1 MEDIKFIPLSVPNLK
16 GKEKEYVMN
25 AVESE
30 WVSTAGPYVTDF
42 EKRVAEYVHTP
53 AAVACQ
59 SGTAGIHVAL
69 QLCGVKSGD
78 LVIAPT
84 LTFIASVNPIKYIGA
99 EPVFMDC
106 DDSLCMDVEK
116 LRSFCK
122 EECEVKDGTLY
133 HKATGKRIPAVVV
146 VHVFGNMAD
155 MEGIMDVAKEYCLK
169 VVEDACEAIGTYYT
183 EGRYAGLY
191 AGTIGDV
198 GVYSFNGNKIIT
210 TGGGGMIVS
219 MDEELLREAKH
230 LTTQAKSDEA
240 NFYHDEIGFNYRL
253 TNLQAALDFFCRAV
267 HRRCVAFLMTDF
279 QDSDYEKSLRLA
291 ARRHDMIAVEI
302 SDLRESVLQDAG
314 LIEVQD
320 AETGECCLLDTS
332 SREVRDAYGRL
343 AFERRQH
350 LEQELR
356 RSGVDFLQVMTD
368 EDYERQLVSF
378 FHRREARH

>member
-1 MEDIKFIPLSVPNLK
+1 MAGEYRSAFRGSGMEFDEVREYQPGDEVRSIDWNVTARQGRPFIKRFHEERELTVMFMVDMSASENFGSGGQSKMELAAELAAMLSFSAVRSNDKVGLILFTDRVELFIPPAK
-16 GKEKEYVMN
+16 GIRHAMRIVREVLGFKP
-25 AVESE
+25 
-30 WVSTAGPYVTDF
+30 AG
-42 EKRVAEYVHTP
+42 R
-53 AAVACQ
+53 
-59 SGTAGIHVAL
+59 G
-69 QLCGVKSGD
+69 
-78 LVIAPT
+78 
-84 LTFIASVNPIKYIGA
+84 
-99 EPVFMDC
+99 
-106 DDSLCMDVEK
+106 
-116 LRSFCK
+116 
-122 EECEVKDGTLY
+122 
-133 HKATGKRIPAVVV
+133 
-146 VHVFGNMAD
+146 
-155 MEGIMDVAKEYCLK
+155 
-169 VVEDACEAIGTYYT
+169 
-183 EGRYAGLY
+183 
-191 AGTIGDV
+191 
-198 GVYSFNGNKIIT
+198 
-210 TGGGGMIVS
+210 
-219 MDEELLREAKH
+219 
-230 LTTQAKSDEA
+230 
-240 NFYHDEIGFNYRL
+240 

-356 RSGVDFLQVMTD
+356 RFGVDFLQVMTD